1 MEEPSATEIT
11 SHEITELLLA
21 WRNGQS
27 GALERL
33 TPLVYQELQQLA
45 RVYLRSERAG
55 HALQTADLVNEAYLR
70 LIVAEQL
77 PWQNRAHFY
86 GICAQLMRRI
96 LVDFARARL
105 SQKRGGAATPL
116 SLDEVLTLDA
126 PQNPDLVALDDALTD
141 LAKLSERQSK
151 VVELRF
157 FGGLSEPEIAE
168 VLQVSPRTVSNDWH
182 LARAWLLREL
192 SRR

>member
-33 TPLVYQELQQLA
+33 TPLVYQELQKLA
-45 RVYLRSERAG
+45 RAYLRSERAG
-55 HALQTADLVNEAYLR
+55 HSLQTADLVNEAYLR

-105 SQKRGGAATPL
+105 SQKRGGAVTQL
-116 SLDEVLTLDA
+116 SLDEALTLDSQ
-126 PQNPDLVALDDALTD
+126 QNPDLIALDDALTD
-141 LAKLSERQSK
+141 LSKLSERQSK

-182 LARAWLLREL
+182 LARSWLLREL

>member
-33 TPLVYQELQQLA
+33 TPLVYQELQKLA
-45 RVYLRSERAG
+45 RAYLRSERAG
-55 HALQTADLVNEAYLR
+55 HSLQTADLVNEAYLR

-105 SQKRGGAATPL
+105 SEKRGGAATQL
-116 SLDEVLTLDA
+116 ALDEALTLDA
-126 PQNPDLVALDDALTD
+126 PQNADLVALDDALTD

-168 VLQVSPRTVSNDWH
+168 VLQVSTRTVSNDWH